1 MNWTKR
7 TDLSQEHMETYY
19 RNSMLPDSFLLQQ
32 GVIPRMAPRFVACD
46 FEKGTADIAYT
57 VMEWE
62 LNPMDLIHGGMT
74 STALDTAMGMLVH
87 YYMQKTV
94 VTVTMNVSFLKPIH
108 MGDTFRIHTELE
120 SLGRTLATLKAE
132 VRLEQGD
139 VLAGICTATF
149 MGIDQ

>member
-7 TDLSQEHMETYY
+7 TDLSQEHMEAYY
-19 RNSMLPDSFLLQQ
+19 RSSMEPGSLLLHQ
-32 GVIPRMAPRFVACD
+32 GVIPKMEPRFISCD
-46 FEKGTADIAYT
+46 FEKGSAVIAYT

-74 STALDTAMGMLVH
+74 STALDTAMGMMAH

-108 MGDTFRIHTELE
+108 MGDTFHIHTQLE

-132 VRLEQGD
+132 LRLEQD
-139 VLAGICTATF
+139 NQLAGLCTATF